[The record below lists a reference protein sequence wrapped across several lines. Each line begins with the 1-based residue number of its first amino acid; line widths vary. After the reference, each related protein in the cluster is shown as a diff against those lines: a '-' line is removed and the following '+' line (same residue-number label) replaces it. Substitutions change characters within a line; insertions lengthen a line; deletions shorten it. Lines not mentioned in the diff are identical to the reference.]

1 MSVAVDAL
9 RAERDLVLGI
19 CAGLSDAD
27 WKADSGCPGWSV
39 QDVIS
44 HLGALYW
51 LVADRSRLAD
61 SGDLGAEAAG
71 DFQVRHRR
79 NLSAAA
85 VAADYAEASEAAL
98 AVLDTFDGQHDEIPL
113 GDLGTYQLTTLPAAF
128 GFDHYLHIRADL
140 HAPRGPLAGPVP
152 SAGEPLLALVADWME
167 AALPQQNADLLASSG
182 AALELAAEGAG
193 ARLITV
199 GAGDVRARAA
209 GPVSV
214 LARCASG
221 RASWDDPAV
230 TLDGDPAA
238 LAVLRQLRIF

>member
-9 RAERDLVLGI
+9 RAEQDVVLGL
-19 CAGLSDAD
+19 CGGFSDAD
-27 WKADSGCPGWSV
+27 RKADSGCPGWSA

-79 NLSAAA
+79 HLSAAA
-85 VAADYAEASEAAL
+85 VTADYAEASEAAL
-98 AVLDTFDGQHDEIPL
+98 AVLETFDGQHDEIAL
-113 GDLGTYQLTTLPAAF
+113 GDLGTYQLTMLPAAF
-128 GFDHYLHIRADL
+128 GFDHYLHIRSDL
-140 HAPRGPLAGPVP
+140 HAPRGPLAGSVP
-152 SAGEPLLALVADWME
+152 PAGEPLLTLVADWVD
-167 AALPQQNADLLASSG
+167 AALPQQNAGLLAQSG
-182 AALELAAEGAG
+182 AAIELSVEGTG
-193 ARLITV
+193 ARLITA
-199 GAGDVRARAA
+199 GAGDARGRAA
-209 GPVSV
+209 GPVSA
-214 LARCASG
+214 LARCISG